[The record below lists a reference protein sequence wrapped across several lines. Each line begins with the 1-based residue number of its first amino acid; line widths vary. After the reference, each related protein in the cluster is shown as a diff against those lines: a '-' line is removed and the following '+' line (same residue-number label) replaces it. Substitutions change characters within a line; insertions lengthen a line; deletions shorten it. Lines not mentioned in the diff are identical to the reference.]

1 MSVSNSKSSYLDCY
15 ELFDRALD
23 SEIGIRKKCISR
35 GMANNLRTRL
45 HYARA
50 ISRRES
56 LEIYA
61 ADHPQHGQS
70 SYDPLVIRV
79 QEDDEGWWIY
89 IEPRRVD
96 GEVEE
101 LAAE

>member
-1 MSVSNSKSSYLDCY
+1 MTVSTSKSAYLDCY
-15 ELFDRALD
+15 DLLDRALD
-23 SEIGIRKKCISR
+23 SPIGIRNRCANR
-35 GMANNLRTRL
+35 GMAHNLRTRL

-56 LEIYA
+56 LHIYA
-61 ADHPQHGQS
+61 PDHPQHGTS
-70 SYDPLVIRV
+70 PYDPLVIRI
-79 QEDDEGWWIY
+79 QHDDSGWWIY
-89 IEPRRVD
+89 IEPRMVQ